1 MMLMPRKSFFPK
13 KRIHLL
19 LGFLLIVDL
28 AFASFANMQVKG
40 RPPGSDGPKWIP
52 LFTAAGVERAG
63 AEPIAPQASRYR
75 AVAINPL
82 LSEDGGVAV
91 GDRLFISPFE
101 DGVALG
107 TIDRVET
114 DVNGVLAVR
123 ARIQGSDG
131 YLLLSSDKGRSLGS
145 LVLPERREFEIS
157 CVEGGPIH
165 IIQEFAPGARI
176 ALPGGPPLIPP
187 SSPLSG
193 PVLPPLGTTSAA
205 AANSRIDCMIVY
217 TPAARDYANSGSGI
231 NNFISQAMLL
241 GQLGMDNSA
250 TDITMR
256 LAHSALVDYTES
268 GNSTTDLNRL
278 TNTADG
284 YMDRVHTWRNT
295 YGADLVHLF
304 TKVDDTGGLGW
315 LLNTTAGNSALA
327 FCLGRIQQ
335 VSWTTT
341 TVHEWGH
348 NMGCGHRKDQPT
360 QPGPGLFTYSAG
372 WRWVGN
378 DSQKYCSIM
387 SYQDSFGG
395 VTPTQVEYFSN
406 PSINFKGTPT
416 GHAADGDNARTLR
429 EIKTVISNYR
439 SEAGTNTLTISAG
452 SGGTTNPA
460 PGMYTYSTGT
470 VVQVTAVPNANFRF
484 LSWSGHATGS
494 QNPIDVTMDQDKS
507 IAAAFQRIIYAPAD
521 AAGQKVLNRSL
532 SQAEYINIITFAA
545 NPNNVN
551 ILSYKIYQ
559 VDNGQRTEV
568 ASLDANT
575 FTLWHRGVDGT
586 KEYTYHIVAVNNEPR
601 EGDPAVIVIH

>member
-1 MMLMPRKSFFPK
+1 MPRMSFFPK
-13 KRIHLL
+13 TRIYLM
-19 LGFLLIVDL
+19 LGILLIAGL

-52 LFTAAGVERAG
+52 LFTAAGAERAG

-101 DGVALG
+101 DGAALG

-123 ARIQGSDG
+123 ARIQDSDG
-131 YLLLSSDKGRSLGS
+131 YLLLSSDKGRSLGL
-145 LVLPERREFEIS
+145 LVLPERREYEIS
-157 CVEGGPIH
+157 CVEGGQTH
-165 IIQEFAPGARI
+165 IIQEFAPGARVS
-176 ALPGGPPLIPP
+176 LPGGPPLIPP
-187 SSPLSG
+187 SSSPSG
-193 PVLPPLGTTSAA
+193 PVLPPLGAAPPAA
-205 AANSRIDCMIVY
+205 AKTRIDVMLPY
-217 TPAARDYANSGSGI
+217 TPAARDYANAASGI
-231 NNFISQAMLL
+231 NNYVSLAMQLA
-241 GQLGMDNSA
+241 QLGMDNSL

-256 LAHSALVDYTES
+256 LVYSALIDYADT
-268 GNSTTDLNRL
+268 GNSNTDLARL
-278 TNTADG
+278 QNPNDG
-284 YMDRVHTWRNT
+284 YLDQVHTWRNT
-295 YGADLVHLF
+295 YGADLVHLL
-304 TKVDDTGGLGW
+304 TKTDDYGGLGYL
-315 LLNTTAGNSALA
+315 LLNPAGSPAYA
-327 FCLGRIQQ
+327 FSVGRIQQ
-335 VSWTTT
+335 ISWTTT
-341 TVHEWGH
+341 TIHEMGH
-348 NMGCGHRKDQPT
+348 NMGCGHRKG
-360 QPGPGLFTYSAG
+360 QPGETWNGLFSYSAG

-378 DSQKYCSIM
+378 DGNKYCSIM
-387 SYQDSFGG
+387 SYKDDFGG
-395 VTPTQVEYFSN
+395 VIPTQVEYFSN
-406 PSINFKGTPT
+406 PSVNYKGTPT
-416 GHAADGDNARTLR
+416 GNAADGDNARSLR

-460 PGMYTYSTGT
+460 PGIYTYNTDSI
-470 VVQVTAVPNANFRF
+470 VRVTALPNANYRF
-484 LSWSGHATGS
+484 LNWSGSATGS
-494 QNPIDVTMDQDKS
+494 QNPIDITLDRDKS
-507 IAAAFQRIIYAPAD
+507 IAAVFQRIIYAPAE
-521 AAGQKVLNRSL
+521 AAGEKVLNRSL

-575 FTLWHRGVDGT
+575 FTLWHRGVDGA